1 MSTVG
6 LNIKKDA
13 VHALART
20 AAARSGLSQTSV
32 IEEAL
37 TMYLA
42 QLADPG
48 DVDERRRRA
57 TALLEQ
63 LDTHLHDED
72 RARLLDTDDLYDDA
86 GLPT

>member
-1 MSTVG
+1 MS

-20 AAARSGLSQTSV
+20 AAARTGLSQTSV

-42 QLADPG
+42 QLDDPADAQQ
-48 DVDERRRRA
+48 RRRRA
-57 TALLEQ
+57 SHLLEQ
-63 LDTHLHDED
+63 LDAELADTA
-72 RARLLDTDDLYDDA
+72 RARLLDEGDLYDEA
-86 GLPT
+86 GLPA

>member
-1 MSTVG
+1 MS

-20 AAARSGLSQTSV
+20 AAARTGLSQTSV

-42 QLADPG
+42 QLDDPADAQQ
-48 DVDERRRRA
+48 RRRRA
-57 TALLEQ
+57 TLLLEQ
-63 LDTHLHDED
+63 LDAELDD
-72 RARLLDTDDLYDDA
+72 PARARLLDEGDLYDEA
-86 GLPT
+86 GLPA

>member
-1 MSTVG
+1 MS

-37 TMYLA
+37 TLYLA
-42 QLADPG
+42 QLGDPADT
-48 DVDERRRRA
+48 DERRRRA
-57 TALLEQ
+57 GMLIEQ
-63 LDTHLHDED
+63 LAASLDDKD
-72 RARLLDTDDLYDDA
+72 RARLLDTDDLYDEA
-86 GLPT
+86 GLPR

>member
-1 MSTVG
+1 MSTMS

-37 TMYLA
+37 TLYLA
-42 QLADPG
+42 QFGDPADT
-48 DVDERRRRA
+48 DERRRRA
-57 TALLEQ
+57 GMLIEQ
-63 LDTHLHDED
+63 LDASLDDKD
-72 RARLLDTDDLYDDA
+72 RARLLDTDDLYDEA
-86 GLPT
+86 GLPR

>member
-1 MSTVG
+1 MS

-20 AAARSGLSQTSV
+20 AAARTGLSQTSV

-42 QLADPG
+42 HLDDPTAAQ
-48 DVDERRRRA
+48 ERRRRVA
-57 TALLEQ
+57 KLLEQ
-63 LDTHLHDED
+63 LDAELDDTA
-72 RARLLDTDDLYDDA
+72 RARILDDSDLYDDA
-86 GLPT
+86 GLPS

>member
-1 MSTVG
+1 MS

-20 AAARSGLSQTSV
+20 AAARTGLSQTSV

-42 QLADPG
+42 QLDDPADAQQL
-48 DVDERRRRA
+48 RRRA
-57 TALLEQ
+57 TLLLEQ
-63 LDTHLHDED
+63 LDAELDDTA
-72 RARLLDTDDLYDDA
+72 RARLLDEGDLYDEA
-86 GLPT
+86 GLPA

>member
-1 MSTVG
+1 MS

-20 AAARSGLSQTSV
+20 AAARTGLSQTSV

-42 QLADPG
+42 QLDDPADAQQ
-48 DVDERRRRA
+48 RRRRA
-57 TALLEQ
+57 SQLLEQ
-63 LDTHLHDED
+63 LDAQLDDTA
-72 RARLLDTDDLYDDA
+72 RARLLDEGDLYDEA
-86 GLPT
+86 GLPA